1 MRIKSLDLLRQE
13 AAESGSNSLKRS
25 LGAFNLVAIGIGVII
40 GAGLFS
46 LTGIAAANHA
56 GPAVTLSFVVAAVGC
71 AFSALCYAEF
81 AAMVPVAGSAYTY
94 AYATLGELFAWII
107 GWDLVLEYS
116 VGAATVAIS
125 WSQYLTRFLAHYDIY
140 LPPQLVQSPFETL
153 TLADGSVV
161 SGIVN
166 LPAVAVVVVVSAI
179 IIRGTQGSAVFNAI
193 VVSLKV
199 LVVLV
204 FIGLGWQYINPANY
218 TPYIPPNTGVFGEFG
233 LSGILRGAG
242 VVFFVFIGF
251 DIVATMAQET
261 KNPQRNMPIGILG
274 SLIVC
279 TILFV
284 LFGYVMTGLANY
296 TEFKDSAAPVAI
308 AIEKTPFGW
317 LSQAIIL
324 AILIGYTSVILVDLL
339 GQSRVFFS
347 MSRDGLLPRAF
358 SDIHPRFQTPW
369 RSNILLCV
377 FISLFAGLVPIR
389 VVGEMTSIGTL
400 LAFIMVCLGVL
411 ILRKRQPD
419 APRAF
424 RTPWVPVVPILG
436 ILTCAVMMF
445 SLPADTWIRLFVWLG
460 IGLAIYFAYG
470 RKRSKFGTSVEE
482 NTSRD

>member
-1 MRIKSLDLLRQE
+1 
-13 AAESGSNSLKRS
+13 
-25 LGAFNLVAIGIGVII
+25 
-40 GAGLFS
+40 
-46 LTGIAAANHA
+46 
-56 GPAVTLSFVVAAVGC
+56 
-71 AFSALCYAEF
+71 
-81 AAMVPVAGSAYTY
+81 
-94 AYATLGELFAWII
+94 
-107 GWDLVLEYS
+107 VL
-116 VGAATVAIS
+116 
-125 WSQYLTRFLAHYDIY
+125 
-140 LPPQLVQSPFETL
+140 
-153 TLADGSVV
+153 
-161 SGIVN
+161 
-166 LPAVAVVVVVSAI
+166 VSAI
-179 IIRGTQGSAVFNAI
+179 VIRGTQGSAVFNAL

-204 FIGLGWQYINPANY
+204 FIALGWQYIDPANY
-218 TPYIPPNTGVFGEFG
+218 SPYIPPNTGVFGEFG
-233 LSGILRGAG
+233 ISGIFRGAG

-279 TILFV
+279 TVLFV

-296 TEFKDSAAPVAI
+296 TEFKNSAAPVAI
-308 AIEKTPFGW
+308 AIEKTPYQW

-369 RSNILLCV
+369 RSNILLCI

-400 LAFIMVCLGVL
+400 LAFILVCLGIL

-436 ILTCAVMMF
+436 ILTCAAMML
-445 SLPADTWIRLFVWLG
+445 SLPLDTWIRLIVWLAV
-460 IGLAIYFAYG
+460 GLAIYFAYG
-470 RKRSKFGTSVEE
+470 KKRSKWQP
-482 NTSRD
+482 RHD